1 MTSKTLRRALLGE
14 RGMVEEARLLSTTN
28 SMGQL
33 PSLPKIGFLQEEN
46 QLFQS
51 EQIVATFEPGV

>member
-33 PSLPKIGFLQEEN
+33 PSFPKTEFLREEN
-46 QLFQS
+46 QLFYS
-51 EQIVATFEPGV
+51 EQIVATYEPGV